1 MDQDWVVIW
10 MIGNIISLGD
20 AWNMDLLTNWL
31 HASNLPPIYLR
42 DFSSNN
48 FNQKSNHF
56 HPTIHAM
63 VFVPRGRKGAI
74 SRRHAMLGAT
84 KTPFSAMDGQMTTTQ
99 TSCTIFRGTFIKLVL
114 YFFQIDK
121 NPTQKS
127 SRNPWQTINFSAML
141 KARLVVPSGDLDKPL
156 TLAMDCPWISG
167 TYFWRVSWTL

>member
-1 MDQDWVVIW
+1 MLRTCLRFIW
-10 MIGNIISLGD
+10 EIFPAIIS
-20 AWNMDLLTNWL
+20 T
-31 HASNLPPIYLR
+31 
-42 DFSSNN
+42 
-48 FNQKSNHF
+48 KS
-56 HPTIHAM
+56 PTISIQPSM
-63 VFVPRGRKGAI
+63 RWCLFQGEERGLSAEG
-74 SRRHAMLGAT
+74 MLSFFNARSYQNTFWCKEGY
-84 KTPFSAMDGQMTTTQ
+84 MTTIQ